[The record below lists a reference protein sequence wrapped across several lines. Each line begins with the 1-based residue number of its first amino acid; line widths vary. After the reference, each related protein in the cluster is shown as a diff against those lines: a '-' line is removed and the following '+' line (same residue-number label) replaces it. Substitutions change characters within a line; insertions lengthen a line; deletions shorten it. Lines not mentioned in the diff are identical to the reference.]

1 MSRKTLV
8 IIGAGILLLVLIVAG
23 VLLFTQLQPKQA
35 MANGPGVIYF
45 FSPT

>member
-8 IIGAGILLLVLIVAG
+8 IVGTVILALVLIVVG
-23 VLLFTQLQPKQA
+23 VVLFARLEPQQA

>member
-1 MSRKTLV
+1 MSGKTPVIVGVVILV
-8 IIGAGILLLVLIVAG
+8 LVLIVGG
-23 VLLFTQLQPKQA
+23 VIIFAQLEPQQA